1 MRLPQDVVGNPDVRE
16 QFVNVIVAAE
26 ECVQARFEPIAVAIA
41 PSGKLAA
48 GDVPFLED
56 ECSFARVG
64 EEFRGREAR
73 WPRSDD
79 EDVGFGGSD
88 QRTNSCGCAIVG
100 VSRGIKP
107 AMMISS

>member
-1 MRLPQDVVGNPDVRE
+1 MGNPDVRE
-16 QFVNVIVAAE
+16 QLVYVIVAAE
-26 ECVQARFEPIAVAIA
+26 EGVEARFEPIAVAIA

-48 GDVPFLED
+48 GDVAFLED
-56 ECSFARVG
+56 ECGFARVG
-64 EEFRGREAR
+64 QELRGRKAR

-79 EDVGFGGSD
+79 EDVGLGESD

-100 VSRGIKP
+100 VSSGIKP